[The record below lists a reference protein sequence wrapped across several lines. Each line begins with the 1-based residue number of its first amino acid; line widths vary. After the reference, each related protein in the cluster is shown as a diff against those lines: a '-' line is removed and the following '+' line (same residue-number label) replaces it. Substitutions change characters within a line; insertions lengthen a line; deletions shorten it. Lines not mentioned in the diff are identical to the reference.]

1 MDSRGSKS
9 IVIAGGGGDDDL
21 ENEGSFE
28 SDIDQLPSSNR
39 TKNMHS

>member
-1 MDSRGSKS
+1 VKETKKPMEHSRGSKS

-28 SDIDQLPSSNR
+28 SDID
-39 TKNMHS
+39 